1 MLCWPHIAR
10 TAMATTGKNKLFDKF
25 FIDKAKE
32 DINALHESRSQ
43 LQMDALSE
51 LMLQSWH
58 DCGEGALAT
67 WFGTEYCTPPYTK
80 WGVNSSWSFE

>member
-1 MLCWPHIAR
+1 
-10 TAMATTGKNKLFDKF
+10 
-25 FIDKAKE
+25 
-32 DINALHESRSQ
+32 
-43 LQMDALSE
+43 MDALSE